1 MSRAASKLAINR
13 LLDRKPLDGAAID
26 RFIERHGAPIIEGS
40 RATFLWRGHADE
52 VSVRHRVVGLPDPL
66 RLRHVK
72 DTDLWYVST
81 DIPDQCGA
89 ITMPIARSMPSA
101 RIAAIA
107 CGMNGSECF
116 IPR

>member
-1 MSRAASKLAINR
+1 MNAGWS
-13 LLDRKPLDGAAID
+13 
-26 RFIERHGAPIIEGS
+26 
-40 RATFLWRGHADE
+40 WY
-52 VSVRHRVVGLPDPL
+52 VRTNVNAGPPPSSCVAWITRSM
-66 RLRHVK
+66 
-72 DTDLWYVST
+72 YVST